1 MNIDQ
6 LVEDILFTHKAKEVE
21 KKFNFKNA
29 CMTAYGYLFID
40 SEDGQCYL
48 FDKNGKM
55 DDVKKITTLC
65 EKYVK
70 KDIKKI
76 AIPNSVTSIGDVVF
90 QNCTSLK
97 SIEIPK
103 NVKSIGKWAFY
114 NCESLKSIEIPN
126 SVKSIGN
133 WAFEY
138 CRSLTSIE
146 IPKSVESIGFRAF
159 QNCTSLEE
167 VIFKG
172 KTMNQ
177 AKVIDY
183 YPWGIEDESIIKCS

>member
-55 DDVKKITTLC
+55 DDVKKMKALYLG
-65 EKYVK
+65 YVK

-76 AIPNSVTSIGDVVF
+76 VIPDSVKNIGFNAFYDCTSLTNIEIPESVKSIEKYTF
-90 QNCTSLK
+90 YNCTSLK
-97 SIEIPK
+97 
-103 NVKSIGKWAFY
+103 
-114 NCESLKSIEIPN
+114 
-126 SVKSIGN
+126 
-133 WAFEY
+133 
-138 CRSLTSIE
+138 SIE

-159 QNCTSLEE
+159 WNCTSLEE

-172 KTMNQ
+172 KTMDQ
-177 AKVIDY
+177 AKRIVW
-183 YPWGIEDESIIKCS
+183 YPWNIKDEAIIKCS